1 MKVFFTADTHLGET
15 RFSIMNRP
23 GFKNQQAM
31 VDHLVEL
38 HNAIVSPEDLVY
50 HLGDVCYDKAP
61 EFLPQIDRFNGNKIL
76 IRGNHD
82 RVFTDEQLKPYF
94 MRIHAEGDGVE
105 LEVEGVPCYATHYPH
120 LGVNDRFNLT
130 GHIHSA
136 WRFQLN
142 MMNVGV
148 DVNHY
153 QPVAAE
159 DIPRALKA
167 ITEFYDEDVWV
178 AYAECNQRYQN
189 VRGKKGNRILE
200 YHNQ

>member
-1 MKVFFTADTHLGET
+1 MKVFFTADSHLGET
-15 RFSIMNRP
+15 RFGIMNRP
-23 GFKNQQAM
+23 GFSDAQTM
-31 VDHLVEL
+31 VDELVEI
-38 HNAIVSPEDLVY
+38 HNSIVAPDDLVY

-76 IRGNHD
+76 VRGNHD
-82 RVFTDEQLKPYF
+82 RVFTDEQLAPYF
-94 MRIHAEGDGVE
+94 MRIYEEGTGIE
-105 LEVEGVPCYATHYPH
+105 LEVEGVPCFAVHYPH

-153 QPVAAE
+153 RPVAAE

-167 ITEFYDEDVWV
+167 ITEFYDQDVWV
-178 AYAECNQRYQN
+178 AYDECNRRYQN
-189 VRGKKGNRILE
+189 VRGKQGNRIAE
-200 YHNQ
+200 YHNR